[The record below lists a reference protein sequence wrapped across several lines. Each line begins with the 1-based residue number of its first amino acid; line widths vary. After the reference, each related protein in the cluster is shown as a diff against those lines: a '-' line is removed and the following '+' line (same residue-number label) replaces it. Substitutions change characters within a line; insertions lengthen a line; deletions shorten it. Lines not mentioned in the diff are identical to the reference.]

1 MKLIKSGLFAALLI
15 TIIADMLSAQS
26 TSVQMSPDTLIANL
40 YQAHAHKRGPFDQE
54 RNRAL
59 LDKYFEK
66 SLADLIWHDRVS
78 SKGEVGVI
86 DGDPLYDAQDFE
98 IKHLSIGKAETQ
110 DRNAKVTVTFEN
122 FNEKKTIV
130 YLLVKGTTGW
140 KIKDIDYG
148 AAEGT
153 MRSWFK
159 DSPKKKTT
167 S

>member
-1 MKLIKSGLFAALLI
+1 
-15 TIIADMLSAQS
+15 
-26 TSVQMSPDTLIANL
+26 MSPDKLITNL

-54 RNRAL
+54 GNRAL
-59 LDKYFEK
+59 LDKYFAK

-98 IKHLSIGKAETQ
+98 IKNLSVGKAETQ
-110 DRNAKVTVTFEN
+110 NENAKVTVTFDN
-122 FNEKKTIV
+122 FNEKKTLV
-130 YLLVKGTTGW
+130 FLLVKGNTGW
-140 KIKDIDYG
+140 RINDIDYG
-148 AAEGT
+148 AGEGT

-159 DSPKKKTT
+159 DSPKKKAK